1 MNNFFALYTYELK
14 KILKRKIVWITMGIL
29 IAIAVFMGI
38 VEPLTSTYSVT
49 TGGTTVQMSGFEYL
63 SDKKETDQML
73 DGQKIDDALLEKVAE
88 AYQRRHV
95 LEEGS
100 GITITEEFVEGQ
112 SQKQKQYEEI
122 YNYVYYVTGD
132 YEAIHSID
140 ADTLYQTR
148 IDKLQNEWNTQLL
161 TEGEKELFNLI
172 LQVTEDEIDE
182 LSNFIDYII
191 SKRK

>member
-1 MNNFFALYTYELK
+1 MNNFFTLYTYELK

-88 AYQRRHV
+88 AYQTLTKEVMHNAEKRRKHQ
-95 LEEGS
+95 LE
-100 GITITEEFVEGQ
+100 
-112 SQKQKQYEEI
+112 
-122 YNYVYYVTGD
+122 
-132 YEAIHSID
+132 
-140 ADTLYQTR
+140 
-148 IDKLQNEWNTQLL
+148 QL
-161 TEGEKELFNLI
+161 
-172 LQVTEDEIDE
+172 
-182 LSNFIDYII
+182 
-191 SKRK
+191 R